1 MSHLLPLSVINGK
14 YIDNEV
20 LSSLWIYTW
29 IYWYWKCSLVTFDNK
44 YKNIIDNVLGNIII
58 VDNIDTAN
66 KVSTN
71 INKRYKIVTLD
82 GQVVKVGGL

>member
-1 MSHLLPLSVINGK
+1 ME
-14 YIDNEV
+14 YIPGYIGTG
-20 LSSLWIYTW
+20 S
-29 IYWYWKCSLVTFDNK
+29 SLVTFDNK

-82 GQVVKVGGL
+82 GQVVNVGGSLTGGSQIKSNNTISIKYEI